1 MKTARYDPKLP
12 KENKGR
18 APYGLK
24 KAHKL
29 DRIIEEI
36 AKNHKMFFQEKIA
49 PFPFKLTHQIM
60 E

>member
-36 AKNHKMFFQEKIA
+36 AKNHKMYFSREDCPI
-49 PFPFKLTHQIM
+49 FPSN
-60 E
+60 